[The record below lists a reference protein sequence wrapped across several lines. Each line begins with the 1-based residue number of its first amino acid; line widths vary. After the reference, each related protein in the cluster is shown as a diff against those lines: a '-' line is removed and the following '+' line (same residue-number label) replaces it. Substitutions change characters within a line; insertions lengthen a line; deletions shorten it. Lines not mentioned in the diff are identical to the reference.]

1 MPAIQDLPHVPP
13 PEPDPEV
20 PLRWR
25 DLCTQPSQYPGLP
38 ALPLGYVGK
47 HRVVARGSLLF
58 GNGDPLSALYELQSG
73 SFKTCV
79 CAPDG
84 RQQVT
89 GFQLAGDWLGL
100 DGIDTGRHSLD
111 AVALEDTQ
119 VFALDFLAF
128 GDMLKRSSAL
138 QRQFNKV
145 MSREI
150 VREHAMLLVLGR
162 MHAEQRVA
170 TFLLDLLRRLR
181 VGGYAT
187 EPMLLHMSREEMG
200 SYLGLKLE
208 TVSRAFSKLQLDGVL
223 EVHHRRIQVR
233 DAEALA
239 RLAHGPT
246 S

>member
-1 MPAIQDLPHVPP
+1 MPAVQSPP
-13 PEPDPEV
+13 QVTAPSAGVEF

-25 DLCTQPSQYPGLP
+25 DLCAQASPELGLP
-38 ALPLGYVGK
+38 CPPYGFAGK
-47 HRVVARGSLLF
+47 HRVVPKGSMLF
-58 GNGDPLSALYELQSG
+58 GNGDPLNMLFELQSG

-119 VFALDFLAF
+119 VFAIDYLAF
-128 GDMLKRSSAL
+128 GEMLRASSTL
-138 QRQFNKV
+138 LRQFNKV

-150 VREHAMLLVLGR
+150 VREHGMLLVLGR

-170 TFLLDLLRRLR
+170 TFLLDLWRRLR
-181 VGGYAT
+181 RGGYAT

-208 TVSRAFSKLQLDGVL
+208 TVSRSFSKLQTDGVL
-223 EVHHRRIQVR
+223 EVHHRRIVVV
-233 DAEALA
+233 DEASLQ
-239 RLAHGPT
+239 RVAHGPV

>member
-1 MPAIQDLPHVPP
+1 MPVNLDPLVA
-13 PEPDPEV
+13 PESSCEAEL

-25 DLCTQPSQYPGLP
+25 DLCVQASTPAGLP
-38 ALPLGYVGK
+38 TTLHALAGK
-47 HRVVARGSLLF
+47 HRVVPRGSLLF
-58 GNGDPLSALYELQSG
+58 GNGDPLTVLYELQSG

-119 VFALDFLAF
+119 LFALDYAAF
-128 GDMLKRSSAL
+128 GDVLKASSTL

-150 VREHAMLLVLGR
+150 VREHAMLLVLGH

-170 TFLLDLLRRLR
+170 TFLLDLWRRLR
-181 VGGYAT
+181 SSGYAT
-187 EPMLLHMSREEMG
+187 DPMQLHMSREEMG

-208 TVSRAFSKLQLDGVL
+208 TVSRSFSKLQSDGVL
-223 EVHHRRIQVR
+223 QVQHRRIHVL
-233 DAEALA
+233 DAAAL
-239 RLAHGPT
+239 RRVAHGPAV
-246 S
+246 

>member
-1 MPAIQDLPHVPP
+1 MPVTL
-13 PEPDPEV
+13 DPLVANAPSTETEL

-25 DLCTQPSQYPGLP
+25 DLCAQATTPQGFPSLP
-38 ALPLGYVGK
+38 AAMAGK
-47 HRVVARGSLLF
+47 HKVVMRGSLLY
-58 GNGDPLSALYELQSG
+58 GNGDPLTLLYEVQSG
-73 SFKTCV
+73 SFKTSV

-111 AVALEDTQ
+111 AMALEDTQ
-119 VFALDFLAF
+119 VFALDYLAF
-128 GDMLKRSSAL
+128 GDMLKRSAPL

-170 TFLLDLLRRLR
+170 TFLLDLLGRLR
-181 VGGYAT
+181 AGGYAT
-187 EPMLLHMSREEMG
+187 QPMQLHMSREEMG

-208 TVSRAFSKLQLDGVL
+208 TVSRSFSKLQADGVL
-223 EVHHRRIQVR
+223 EVHHRRIHVL
-233 DAEALA
+233 DPTALQ
-239 RLAHGPT
+239 RVAHGPAV
-246 S
+246 